1 MTAAAVLL
9 AAALLVTPAPART
22 RLAGAQRAWK
32 PSAWT
37 VRAAAVPVVLG
48 AALLLPA
55 TVLLAAALL
64 AITLFAR
71 RRAAAVRRRRSAE
84 SAALRDG
91 LDMVAGELRAGAH
104 PVSAFG
110 AAGAELGGDVG
121 ERLLMVAA
129 RGRLGADVATGLRAV
144 AARSPLPDSWE
155 RLAVC
160 WQLAAT
166 HGLAIATLMRAAQ
179 HDIVE
184 RDRFRARVDAGLAG
198 ARTTAA
204 VLAGMPV
211 LGIALGQLIGA
222 DPLGFLFSGGPGGVL
237 LVIGIA
243 LSCLG
248 LYWSDRIVAGLP
260 I

>member
-1 MTAAAVLL
+1 MTGAAVLL
-9 AAALLVTPAPART
+9 AAAMLLAPAPARA
-22 RLAGAQRAWK
+22 RLAGADRDRR
-32 PSAWT
+32 PSARTAWVT
-37 VRAAAVPVVLG
+37 GVPVVLV
-48 AALLLPA
+48 AAVVLPV

-64 AITLFAR
+64 AVTLVVRRQTALAR
-71 RRAAAVRRRRSAE
+71 RQRSAE

-110 AAGAELGGDVG
+110 AAGAELGGEVG
-121 ERLLMVAA
+121 DRLCLVAA

-144 AARSPLPDSWE
+144 AGRSALPDSWE

-160 WQLAAT
+160 WQLAAS

-198 ARTTAA
+198 PRTTAA
-204 VLAGMPV
+204 ALAGMPV
-211 LGIALGQLIGA
+211 LGIVLGQLIGA
-222 DPLGFLFSGGPGGVL
+222 DPLGFLFSGGTGGVL

-248 LYWSDRIVAGLP
+248 LYWSDRIVGGLP

>member
-1 MTAAAVLL
+1 MTTAAVLL
-9 AAALLVTPAPART
+9 ATALLVTPAPART
-22 RLAGAQRAWK
+22 RLAGTGRAWQ
-32 PSAWT
+32 PSPRTLRWAVAPAVLASVFVLPPT
-37 VRAAAVPVVLG
+37 VPFAAAILAVTLAVRRRG
-48 AALLLPA
+48 AAA
-55 TVLLAAALL
+55 
-64 AITLFAR
+64 
-71 RRAAAVRRRRSAE
+71 RRRRSAE

-104 PVSAFG
+104 PVAAFA
-110 AAGAELGGDVG
+110 AAGAELGGVVG
-121 ERLLMVAA
+121 DRLCLVAA
-129 RGRLGADVATGLRAV
+129 RGRLGADVAMGLRA
-144 AARSPLPDSWE
+144 AAGRSALPDSWH

-160 WQLAAT
+160 WQLSAA

-204 VLAGMPV
+204 TLAGMPV
-211 LGIALGQLIGA
+211 LGIGLGQLIGA

-248 LYWSDRIVAGLP
+248 LYWSDRIVGGLP